1 MNSAHKLITA
11 APAIEALAKLRKD
24 HPLAFAT
31 LWHNEPPKTSQRAPL
46 QRAGVDAVAAFG
58 GNGSG
63 KTELGSMVA
72 CAMAYSRKHPACAAF
87 IRRNKLEPSLFP
99 PRPGIVLASSL
110 NSTMSINIQR
120 AAVERWA
127 PAGTEWRNR
136 DGPGFSEA
144 RFPGGGRIRFLTA
157 ASGRSSMQ
165 GFTADFYWA
174 DEEHPEDI
182 IREAYQRLTRSMW
195 EGRSGW
201 ALHTMTPLSG
211 FTYMHKEFIS
221 DPPKDG
227 TSLACFLHG
236 GDNPH
241 IDQRKRDRLLRSVHA
256 GERAAR
262 DKGEFT
268 QLEGRVFT
276 EWSRSAHVVQA
287 HTVDPDW
294 PLYVGWDF
302 GVRAATAILLCALDP
317 SDDTLHVISE
327 VYQAQRTTKE
337 NAAAYHRM
345 VSGRDV
351 EWVVCDPEDKAARM
365 ALGREYGVPNVP
377 AKKGPGSI
385 MRGINVLSERMYVNP
400 ISNRPALV
408 VHDNCVNLIREL
420 ESYVW
425 APTKSG
431 EVKDAPAPRQADHAI
446 DSLRYICTKLS
457 TASFGVA

>member
-1 MNSAHKLITA
+1 MSSVDAVLSV
-11 APAIEALAKLRKD
+11 APAIEALARLKAE

-31 LWHNEPPKTSQRAPL
+31 LWHNDPPRTSQRAPL

-72 CAMAYSRKHPACAAF
+72 CAMAYGRDHPACAAF
-87 IRRNKLEPSLFP
+87 IRRNHLEPSLFP

-144 RFPGGGRIRFLTA
+144 RFPNGGRVRFLTA
-157 ASGRSSMQ
+157 AAGRAAMQ
-165 GFTADFYWA
+165 GFSCDFYWA

-182 IREAYQRLTRSMW
+182 IREAYQRLTRALW

-211 FTYMHKEFIS
+211 FSHMHRDFIA
-221 DPPKDG
+221 DPPDDG
-227 TSLACFLHG
+227 SHLACFLHG

-241 IDQRKRDRLLRSVHA
+241 IDQEKRSRLLRGVNA

-262 DKGEFT
+262 DRGEFT

-276 EWSRSAHVVQA
+276 EWSRSAHVVKA
-287 HTVDPDW
+287 HTVPEDW
-294 PLYVGWDF
+294 ALYSCMDF
-302 GVRAATAILLCALDP
+302 GTRAPASYLLCALDP
-317 SDDTLHVISE
+317 SDDTLHVIAEHYKAEQTLS
-327 VYQAQRTTKE
+327 QHARAIKSIL
-337 NAAAYHRM
+337 A
-345 VSGRDV
+345 GREV
-351 EWVVCDPEDKAARM
+351 EWMVCDPEDKGSRL
-365 ALGREYGVPNVP
+365 ALGREHGIPNVA
-377 AKKGPGSI
+377 AKKGKGSV
-385 MRGINVLSERMYVNP
+385 RKGINDISERLAVNP
-400 ISNRPALV
+400 ISGRPALV
-408 VHDNCVNLIREL
+408 VHDCCTNLIREM

-431 EVKDAPAPRQADHAI
+431 EVKDAPAPRQSDHAI
-446 DSLRYICTKLS
+446 DALRYCVSKLS
-457 TASFGVA
+457 GSNFAIG

>member
-1 MNSAHKLITA
+1 MSSAAQVLA
-11 APAIEALAKLRKD
+11 VAPALEALAKLRAE

-31 LWHNEPPKTSQRAPL
+31 LWHNDPPRTSQRAPL

-72 CAMAYSRKHPACAAF
+72 CAMAYGRDHPACAAF
-87 IRRNKLEPSLFP
+87 IRRNQLEPSLFP

-144 RFPGGGRIRFLTA
+144 RFPNGGKVRFLTA
-157 ASGRSSMQ
+157 AAGRAAMQ
-165 GFTADFYWA
+165 GFACDFYWA

-182 IREAYQRLTRSMW
+182 IREAYQRLTRALW

-211 FTYMHKEFIS
+211 FSHMHRDFIA
-221 DPPKDG
+221 DPPEDG
-227 TSLACFLHG
+227 SHLACFLHG

-241 IDQRKRDRLLRSVHA
+241 IDQEKRSRLLRGINA

-262 DKGEFT
+262 DRGEFT
-268 QLEGRVFT
+268 QLEGRVFV
-276 EWSRSAHVVQA
+276 EWSRAAHVVPA
-287 HTVDPDW
+287 HAVPDSF
-294 PLYVGWDF
+294 PLYAGWDF
-302 GVRAATAILLCALDP
+302 GTRAATAIVLCALDP
-317 SDDTLHVISE
+317 SDDTLHVIDE
-327 VYQAQRTTKE
+327 HYQAEWTLSQH
-337 NAAAYHRM
+337 AAAYQRM
-345 VSGRDV
+345 LAGREL
-351 EWVVCDPEDKAARM
+351 EWLVCDPEDKAGRL
-365 ALGREYGVPNVP
+365 ALGRDHGIANIG
-377 AKKGPGSI
+377 AKKGKGSV
-385 MRGINVLSERMYVNP
+385 RAGINDISERLAINP
-400 ISNRPALV
+400 ISGSPALV
-408 VHDNCVNLIREL
+408 IHDNCHNLIREL

-425 APTKSG
+425 APTRSG
-431 EVKDAPAPRQADHAI
+431 EVKDAPAPRQQDHAI
-446 DSLRYICTKLS
+446 DALRYCVSKLARS
-457 TASFGVA
+457 SFAIG